1 MEIRLLVVQGKPL
14 GKEIPV
20 KESRFLIGRSDEC
33 HLRPNSELVSRTH
46 CQITVESGV
55 VRLRDLGSSNGT
67 IVNGERVTEDVVIDD
82 GDLVQVGP
90 LGFQVILVRD
100 SVPESVTRQIETT
113 VQADAVT
120 PAAPAPTVPVSAA
133 VAAGAVPRTDKLGSR
148 EASGDD
154 IHQWLVGDSKLP
166 VPDSPSGVYGGDTQM
181 MSISAL
187 QDTTADHKSG
197 DTPPD
202 GVPASGTQ
210 LAAETP
216 GDEVVL
222 ADGRKAKVGSAKQ
235 VIEKTREDTSRAASD
250 ILRRMMERR
259 PGGKK

>member
-20 KESRFLIGRSDEC
+20 KEARFLIGRSDEC
-33 HLRPNSELVSRTH
+33 HLRPNSELVSRVH
-46 CQITVESGV
+46 CQLTVENNTV
-55 VRLRDLGSSNGT
+55 HLRDLGSSNGT
-67 IVNGERVTEDVVIDD
+67 IVNGERLTAEVVIND

-90 LGFQVILVRD
+90 LGFQVIM
-100 SVPESVTRQIETT
+100 VP
-113 VQADAVT
+113 DAAPAAAVAAPAKMAATAPPAAPT
-120 PAAPAPTVPVSAA
+120 PAAPAPVPAA
-133 VAAGAVPRTDKLGSR
+133 ALAAAARSDKLGSK

-154 IHQWLVGDSKLP
+154 IHQWLVGDGKMP
-166 VPDSPSGVYGGDTQM
+166 VPDSGSGVYGGDTQLM
-181 MSISAL
+181 HISAL
-187 QDTTADHKSG
+187 EDTTPDRKAL
-197 DTPPD
+197 DTPPG
-202 GVPASGTQ
+202 GVPAPKIEEG
-210 LAAETP
+210 

-259 PGGKK
+259 PGRK

>member
-46 CQITVESGV
+46 CQITIDGDTA
-55 VRLRDLGSSNGT
+55 RLRDMGSSNGT
-67 IVNGERVTEDVVIDD
+67 IVNGERVTEEVVIND

-100 SVPESVTRQIETT
+100 AVAVPASKPVEVPASVAKPT
-113 VQADAVT
+113 
-120 PAAPAPTVPVSAA
+120 APALP
-133 VAAGAVPRTDKLGSR
+133 AGAIPGRTDKLGSK
-148 EASGDD
+148 EASHDD
-154 IHQWLVGDSKLP
+154 IHQWLVGDGKMP
-166 VPDSPSGVYGGDTQM
+166 VPDSGSGVYGGDTQM
-181 MSISAL
+181 MNIAAF
-187 QDTTADHKSG
+187 QDTATDHKVG
-197 DTPPD
+197 DTPPN
-202 GVPASGTQ
+202 GVPTAA
-210 LAAETP
+210 AAETGTP